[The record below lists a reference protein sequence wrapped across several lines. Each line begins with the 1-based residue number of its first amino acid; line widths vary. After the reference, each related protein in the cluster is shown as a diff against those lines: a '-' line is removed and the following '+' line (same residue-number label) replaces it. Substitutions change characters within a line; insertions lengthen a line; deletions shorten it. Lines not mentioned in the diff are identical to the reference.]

1 MPEVVCSRTN
11 PMARGGNLRRFSPL
25 ILLLAPLIFTACADD
40 PVETDPLIDYVR
52 SARLLRL
59 DSGTPEEHLLRGD
72 SLRQF
77 LDRFRRDTFAP
88 GPRSV
93 RIESDCRPGS
103 ITIGKREYPVA
114 LCTVWSGPHRPVL
127 SIGLD
132 TAVVRLIQQP

>member
-1 MPEVVCSRTN
+1 MFLPPTLLFF
-11 PMARGGNLRRFSPL
+11 AL
-25 ILLLAPLIFTACADD
+25 ILAACDDD

-59 DSGTPEEHLLRGD
+59 DVGTPEEHLLRGD

-77 LDRFRRDTFAP
+77 LDRFQRDSFTP

-93 RIESDCRPGS
+93 RIESDCHPGS

-114 LCTVWSGPHRPVL
+114 LCTVWGGAHRPVL

-132 TAVVRLIQQP
+132 TVVLRLIQQP

>member
-1 MPEVVCSRTN
+1 MPDVVRSRTN
-11 PMARGGNLRRFSPL
+11 PMVRGGNLRRFPPL
-25 ILLLAPLIFTACADD
+25 ILLLFSLIPAACADD

-52 SARLLRL
+52 SARQLRL
-59 DSGTPEEHLLRGD
+59 DAGTPQEHLLRGD
-72 SLRQF
+72 SLHQF
-77 LDRFRRDTFAP
+77 LDRFGPDPFTP

-114 LCTVWSGPHRPVL
+114 LCTVWGGSHRPVL

-132 TAVVRLIQQP
+132 TVVVRLIEE